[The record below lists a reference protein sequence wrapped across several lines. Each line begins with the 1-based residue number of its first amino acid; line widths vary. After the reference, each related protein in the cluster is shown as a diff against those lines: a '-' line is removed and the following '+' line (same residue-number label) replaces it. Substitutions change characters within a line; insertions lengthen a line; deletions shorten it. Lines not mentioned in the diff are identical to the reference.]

1 MRSLIT
7 SRRTFIATLSILCL
21 TTIALRNNIDVS
33 MALASIAMAV
43 CASNAYEKR
52 GTPNNKE

>member
-21 TTIALRNNIDVS
+21 TCIGLTNNTDVS

-52 GTPNNKE
+52 GTPASKE